1 MAKKTI
7 KMGYLD
13 DEFRKT
19 AIGRTASQADKYV
32 NFQKKVAARLNIPS
46 NYMKAAKAQAAKQGI
61 KDPAVTPS
69 KNQGTGKGVTD
80 IRNAEFTG
88 YSQAQG
94 MNLIRQQTK
103 TAPRGTLLGS

>member
-32 NFQKKVAARLNIPS
+32 DYQKKIAARLNIPS
-46 NYMKAAKAQAAKQGI
+46 NYMKAAQQAAKKAGL
-61 KDPAVTPS
+61 KDPAVTPN

-88 YSQAQG
+88 YSAAQG

-103 TAPRGTLLGS
+103 TAPSGTLLGS